1 MREEKS
7 GTFDDAFGSFR
18 PWKACSSLENFFFVV
33 VVVVVVAL
41 LVASLL
47 ESSAGL
53 GHIAFAGFSHWSREL
68 KYLQEPLLV
77 GRTGISMAVG
87 CEHSVSVMEQRIVA
101 LQAGPTT
108 VPWVGQYQSAEGILA
123 AESRQFMDVA
133 ADSAAYI
140 GMAVASR

>member
-18 PWKACSSLENFFFVV
+18 DPGRLASAWKTSFVV

-41 LVASLL
+41 LVASVL

-53 GHIAFAGFSHWSREL
+53 GHIAFAGSSHWSREL

-77 GRTGISMAVG
+77 GRTGMSMAVG
-87 CEHSVSVMEQRIVA
+87 CEHSVSVMEQRINA
-101 LQAGPTT
+101 LQAGATT
-108 VPWVGQYQSAEGILA
+108 VPWVGQYKSAEGILA

-133 ADSAAYI
+133 ADSAADI
-140 GMAVASR
+140 GMAVAGR